1 MFKEKIVV
9 FFYTEWP
16 VHAGSGSSIGVV
28 DLPIQREVFT
38 GLPIFQPSG
47 LKGALREYFETNFP
61 STENEIKI
69 KQVFGP
75 PKGADYAGAIS
86 LSQARVILFPL
97 ASAKGVFAYATCPL
111 CLQLL
116 RRDLAAIEYPKPS
129 ELTDIPLTTEE
140 TPPRLLEKG
149 IALVPKADPAKN
161 LPGSDQV
168 INGKIILGEFAF
180 EASPHS
186 KVSIIAKWLSEHAI
200 PQSDEYKPWQEKVKR
215 SLIILDDNTLR
226 NLTETRTEIV
236 TRNVIDDKTGT
247 SKNVWTEEY
256 LPTDTLLYSI
266 LSAHDPLDGGNEVIR
281 LKNAKEVIDYIK
293 APNSIPTSRFFFGG
307 DQTVGRGL
315 LKVQFL
321 D

>member
-1 MFKEKIVV
+1 MFKEKTMV

-16 VHAGSGSSIGVV
+16 VHAGSGSSVGVV

-47 LKGALREYFETNFP
+47 LKGALREYFEANFP
-61 STENEIKI
+61 SRENEIKI

-75 PKGADYAGAIS
+75 PKGADHAGAIS

-97 ASAKGVFAYATCPL
+97 ASAKGVFSYATCPL

-116 RRDLAAIEYPKPS
+116 KRDLAAIGYQIPD
-129 ELTDIPLTTEE
+129 ELADIPLTTEE
-140 TPPRLLEKG
+140 TPPRPLEG
-149 IALVPKADPAKN
+149 IALVPKADPANN
-161 LPGSDQV
+161 LLGSDQV
-168 INGKIILGEFAF
+168 INSKVILGEFAF

-186 KVSIIAKWLSEHAI
+186 KLSVIAKWLSEHAI
-200 PQSDEYKPWQEKVKR
+200 PQSDEYKPWQEKVKQ
-215 SLIILDDNTLR
+215 SLIILDNDSFR
-226 NLTETRTEIV
+226 NLTSTRTEVV
-236 TRNVIDDKTGT
+236 TRNIIGEKGT
-247 SKNVWTEEY
+247 SDNVWTEEY

-266 LSAHDPLDGGNEVIR
+266 LSAHDPLDSGNEVIR